1 VIDVRLRR
9 EGGPS
14 VTLQAVPE
22 RDRIYSDED
31 VKAILGRALDRQRA
45 AQPEGL
51 SHEEL
56 LAVARDAGIPLDA
69 VEAAAADHIGGR
81 DAEAEALA
89 VRKERAS
96 DFRIHLFTYI
106 PVIAFLIFVN
116 LMTSH
121 YPWVLWPALGWGLA
135 LVLHARFAIY
145 PTDVEIAHDV
155 EARQRQRR
163 RAEEKRRRREA
174 KGHLRAGAR
183 DLSDAVTRGVGAILE
198 VTAKRIHEEVDAAI
212 GEPSAERVRVE
223 PSVRVDSPQEPLE
236 EEDAVDEA
244 RKARKS

>member
-1 VIDVRLRR
+1 
-9 EGGPS
+9 
-14 VTLQAVPE
+14 LQE
-22 RDRIYSDED
+22 RIYSDED

-56 LAVARDAGIPLDA
+56 LAVARDAGIPVDA
-69 VEAAAADHIGGR
+69 VESAAAEHIAGR
-81 DAEAEALA
+81 HAETEARA
-89 VRKERAS
+89 IRKERQS
-96 DFRIHLFTYI
+96 NFRIHLFTYL

-135 LVLHARFAIY
+135 LVLHARFALY

-155 EARQRQRR
+155 EARERQRR

-174 KGHLRAGAR
+174 KRHLHAGAR
-183 DLSDAVTRGVGAILE
+183 ELGDAVSRGVGAILT
-198 VTAKRIHEEVDAAI
+198 VTAKRIHEEVDAAT
-212 GEPSAERVRVE
+212 GGPSAERVRVE
-223 PSVRVDSPQEPLE
+223 PSVRLGGPQESLE
-236 EEDAVDEA
+236 DEDPADEE
-244 RKARKS
+244 RKARRS